1 MSELRKV
8 KYIGDT
14 FAEVFRKGVI
24 TYEPMIFHGW
34 VKSMNYSREKGYI
47 DYTKPIGEEL
57 VAVVEL
63 PNGRMFRLAWHDIQ
77 FID

>member
-14 FAEVFRKGVI
+14 FAKDFREGVI
-24 TYEPMIFHGW
+24 TDKPMMFHGW

-47 DYTKPIGEEL
+47 DYTKLLNEEL
-57 VAVVEL
+57 IAVVEL